1 MIKLSHTLLISAAA
15 IMLTA
20 CSSKKLGP
28 LEKPMTPEMI
38 ANFYDRTLVQWDHN
52 QDNTLTCDDVKTAR
66 TGLFQELDTNGN
78 KSLGQ
83 TEYRRA
89 QFEDKSFMFFR
100 FDQLD
105 SNADGIVSIAEFNSV
120 SDSNFRAMD
129 KNEDCNVSALEA
141 AEFMRAKRFHSGSR
155 PNGKPGDSSP
165 RRRPDEGGVDP
176 F

>member
-1 MIKLSHTLLISAAA
+1 MIKPHHTLLLSAAV
-15 IMLTA
+15 MLLAA

-38 ANFYDRTLVQWDHN
+38 ANFYDRTLVRWDHN
-52 QDNTLTCDDVKTAR
+52 QDGDLTCADIATAR
-66 TGLFQELDTNGN
+66 IELFNDLDKNSN
-78 KSLGQ
+78 KLLDPN
-83 TEYRRA
+83 EYRRA

-105 SNADGIVSIAEFNSV
+105 SNEDRKLSASEFGSV

-129 KNEDCNVSALEA
+129 KNEDCTVSPQEA
-141 AEFMRAKRFHSGSR
+141 AEFMRAQRFHSGSR
-155 PNGKPGDSSP
+155 PNGKPSDGPS
-165 RRRPDEGGVDP
+165 RRRPNDGGVDP